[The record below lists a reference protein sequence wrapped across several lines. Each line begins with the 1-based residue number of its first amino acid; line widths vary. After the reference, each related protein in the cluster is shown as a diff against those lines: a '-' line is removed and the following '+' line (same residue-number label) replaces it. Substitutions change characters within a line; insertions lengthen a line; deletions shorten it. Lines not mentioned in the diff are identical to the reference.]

1 MKDCGKRCSKP
12 LTGLQTP
19 TKPHIALVQSGL
31 YCMLILKATGKPT
44 AHLLMRLSIVSPTP
58 PTWGSNGAM
67 LGGLSRISC
76 PRGRETWGICAS
88 CGAVQRGS
96 KFSIK
101 KHVGRMAALKRV
113 VVQLGSFNRV
123 IQVGS
128 NEKNEREALVK
139 RIREIFG
146 ERIADDDHVTL
157 QIKDQEWEGM
167 YIDFFENE
175 VPDRAVL
182 KVIVERPE
190 VCLCH
195 E

>member
-1 MKDCGKRCSKP
+1 
-12 LTGLQTP
+12 
-19 TKPHIALVQSGL
+19 
-31 YCMLILKATGKPT
+31 
-44 AHLLMRLSIVSPTP
+44 MRLSIVSPTP